1 MNTEPPITCDEG
13 SIEPQD
19 RSIEPQ
25 PQPLLKKKRRWW
37 VYVLIGVG
45 ALVMLAI
52 VAFIALFSY
61 YRSLIK
67 NYTDIKP
74 RPLPAI
80 EVSKDKVQQLW
91 VRWKDFTD
99 KLFSKE
105 PPEPFVL
112 TEDDINQMICY
123 SGNAKD
129 FLRVKI
135 EGNKIKALFT
145 VPLDLTNKKEL
156 KGKFLNGIA
165 TLALQL
171 EDGFLKLNLESA
183 LVNDKP
189 APNWLVNHIKKRNIL
204 ENLENN
210 YEFLQILQELDD
222 VQVRDGAIVFI
233 PAKKQ

>member
-1 MNTEPPITCDEG
+1 MNTEPPITGDEG
-13 SIEPQD
+13 SMEHE
-19 RSIEPQ
+19 SIGPQ
-25 PQPLLKKKRRWW
+25 PQPFQKKKRRWW

-45 ALVMLAI
+45 ALVMLAV

-74 RPLPAI
+74 RQLPAI
-80 EVSKDKVQQLW
+80 EVSKEKVQQLG
-91 VRWKDFTD
+91 VRWKEFTD

-112 TEDDINQMICY
+112 TEDDINQMICNF
-123 SGNAKD
+123 GNAKD

-145 VPLDLTNKKEL
+145 VPLDMTNKKEL
-156 KGKFLNGIA
+156 KGKYLNGTA

-171 EDGFLKLNLESA
+171 EDGFLKLNVESA

-189 APNWLVNHIKKRNIL
+189 APGWIVNQIKKKNIL

-210 YEFLQILQELDD
+210 YDFLQILQELED
-222 VQVRDGAIVFI
+222 VQVKDGGIVFI
-233 PAKKQ
+233 PAKK